1 MMDVS
6 MMKMIRFTTLDL
18 QQQYDEYSLVI
29 PNIRM
34 ESSLFSR
41 TELQGIQEV
50 GIITYLDKNFDVLYL
65 LVFQTLSE
73 YF

>member
-6 MMKMIRFTTLDL
+6 MMKMIRFTALDL
-18 QQQYDEYSLVI
+18 QQQYDKYSLVI

-34 ESSLFSR
+34 SR